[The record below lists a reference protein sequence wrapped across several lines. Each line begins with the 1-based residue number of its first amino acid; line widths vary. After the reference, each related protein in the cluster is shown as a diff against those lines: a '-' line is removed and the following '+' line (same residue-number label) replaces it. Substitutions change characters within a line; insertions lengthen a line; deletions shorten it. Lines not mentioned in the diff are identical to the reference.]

1 MREKLKLSQ
10 KQLGID
16 AGIDRSVASPRVN
29 QYETGKHRPDPK
41 MTKKLCEVL
50 GVPVAYLYCEDDD
63 LARVVASF
71 GGLNDGDKKKVLA
84 LIEKVENLDP

>member
-1 MREKLKLSQ
+1 MREEQKLSQ

-16 AGIDRSVASPRVN
+16 AGIDSSAASPRVN
-29 QYETGKHRPDPK
+29 QYETGKHRPDPN
-41 MTKKLCEVL
+41 MTQRLCEVL

-71 GGLNDGDKKKVLA
+71 SRLSGADKKLVLS
-84 LIEKVENLDP
+84 LIEKVEVPE